1 MPVPITQGKGCS
13 QVLDIFNYP
22 FMVNALIVGVL
33 IAVCCALL
41 GVVLVLK
48 RYSMIGD
55 GLSHV
60 GFGALSVA
68 AVLNLSTPI
77 YLSLPVVTVS
87 AFFLLRITENSKVNA
102 DAAIA
107 VISSSALAIGV
118 FIASINGTNINL
130 QQYMFGSILSV
141 GSSDIVISVILAV
154 FVIAMYFLF
163 YNKIFAITFD
173 ENFSQATGIRTGF
186 YNTVISLLTAITIVV
201 GMRMLGTLL
210 ISAMI
215 IFPALTSMRLC
226 KRFATVIITS
236 VIISVFC
243 VLSGLFTSFTFKDV
257 PVGATI
263 VIFNLIVFL
272 VFLLISLICR
282 KSSKKTKD

>member
-1 MPVPITQGKGCS
+1 M
-13 QVLDIFNYP
+13 LNIFNYS

-48 RYSMIGD
+48 RFSMIGD

-68 AVLNLSTPI
+68 AVLNFSAPL
-77 YLSLPVVTVS
+77 YFSLPVVMIA
-87 AFFLLRITENSKVNA
+87 AFFLLRITENSKINA

-107 VISSSALAIGV
+107 VISSSALALGV
-118 FIASINGTNINL
+118 FLASINGTNINL
-130 QQYMFGSILSV
+130 QQYMFGSILSI
-141 GSSDIVISVILAV
+141 SSTDITVSIILSVV
-154 FVIAMYFLF
+154 VIALYLLF
-163 YNKIFAITFD
+163 YNKIFTITFD
-173 ENFSQATGIRTGF
+173 ENFSSATGIRTNL
-186 YNTVISLLTAITIVV
+186 YNTIISLLTAVTIVI

-226 KRFATVIITS
+226 RRFITVVLTS
-236 VIISVFC
+236 VCVSVCC
-243 VLSGLFTSFTFKDV
+243 VAAGLFTSFTCEGI
-257 PVGATI
+257 PVSSTI
-263 VIFNLIVFL
+263 VLCNLLLFVVFT
-272 VFLLISLICR
+272 LIAFVRKIIKN
-282 KSSKKTKD
+282 KSSK

>member
-1 MPVPITQGKGCS
+1 M
-13 QVLDIFNYP
+13 LDILSYP

-60 GFGALSVA
+60 GFGALSIA
-68 AVLNLSTPI
+68 AVLNLSSPI
-77 YLSLPVVTVS
+77 YLSLPVVMLA
-87 AFFLLRITENSKVNA
+87 AFFLLRITENSKINA

-141 GSSDIVISVILAV
+141 GESDIVISVILSI
-154 FVIAMYFLF
+154 FVIAMYLLF

-173 ENFSQATGIRTGF
+173 ESFAKATGIRTKL

-226 KRFATVIITS
+226 KRFLTVIITS
-236 VIISVFC
+236 VVVSVFC
-243 VLSGLFTSFTFKDV
+243 VVSGLFTSFTFADI

-263 VIFNLIVFL
+263 VIFNLA
-272 VFLLISLICR
+272 VFLLFLLVSAIR
-282 KSSKKTKD
+282 KLLTRKPKE

>member
-1 MPVPITQGKGCS
+1 MLKMLS
-13 QVLDIFNYP
+13 YP
-22 FMVNALIVGVL
+22 FMVNALIVGLL
-33 IAVCCALL
+33 IAICCALL

-68 AVLNLSTPI
+68 AVLNIGAPI
-77 YLSLPVVTVS
+77 WFALPVVMIA
-87 AFFLLRITENSKVNA
+87 AFFLLRLTENSKINA

-118 FIASINGTNINL
+118 FVTSMNGTNINL

-141 GSSDIVISVILAV
+141 GQSDIIVSIVLTALVIG
-154 FVIAMYFLF
+154 MYVLF
-163 YNKIFAITFD
+163 FNKIFAITFD
-173 ENFSQATGIRTGF
+173 ETFSEATGIRTDI
-186 YNTVISLLTAITIVV
+186 YNIAISLLTAVTIVV

-215 IFPALTSMRLC
+215 IFPALTSMRVC
-226 KRFATVIITS
+226 KRFLTVIITS
-236 VIISVFC
+236 VVISVIC
-243 VLSGLFTSFTFKDV
+243 VFSGLYTSFTFKDV

-263 VIFNLIVFL
+263 VIFNLGFFL
-272 VFLLISLICR
+272 VFLMISLVKRLLCSKR
-282 KSSKKTKD
+282 KAKSEY

>member
-1 MPVPITQGKGCS
+1 M
-13 QVLDIFNYP
+13 LDFFRYP
-22 FMVNALIVGVL
+22 FMVNALVVGVL

-60 GFGALSVA
+60 GFGALSIA
-68 AVLNLSTPI
+68 AVLNISSPL
-77 YLSLPVVTVS
+77 YLSLPVVILA

-141 GSSDIVISVILAV
+141 GKSDIIISVILAV
-154 FVIAMYFLF
+154 FVIAMYILF

-173 ENFSQATGIRTGF
+173 ENFSAATGIPTGF
-186 YNTVISLLTAITIVV
+186 YNTVISLLTAVTIVV

-226 KRFATVIITS
+226 KRFATVVICS
-236 VIISVFC
+236 VCVSVFC
-243 VLSGLFTSFTFKDV
+243 VLSGLFTSFSVTDV

-263 VIFNLIVFL
+263 VIFNLAVFL
-272 VFLLISLICR
+272 IFLLISVILR
-282 KSSKKTKD
+282 LKAKKTKE

>member
-1 MPVPITQGKGCS
+1 M
-13 QVLDIFNYP
+13 LELFMHP
-22 FMVNALIVGVL
+22 FMIKALIVGVL

-48 RYSMIGD
+48 QYSMIGD

-77 YLSLPVVTVS
+77 YLSLPVVMVA
-87 AFFLLRITENSKVNA
+87 AFFLLRITETSKVSA

-141 GSSDIVISVILAV
+141 GESDLVISIVLSV

-173 ENFSQATGIRTGF
+173 EDFARATGIRTGV

-201 GMRMLGTLL
+201 GMRMLGTML
-210 ISAMI
+210 ISALI
-215 IFPALTSMRLC
+215 IFPALTSMRLYR
-226 KRFATVIITS
+226 RFFTVIISS
-236 VIISVFC
+236 VVISVFC
-243 VLSGLFTSFTFKDV
+243 VVAGLFTSFTVSDI

-263 VIFNLIVFL
+263 VLFNLAVFL
-272 VFLLISLICR
+272 VFAVIAFVKNLL
-282 KSSKKTKD
+282 SKKIRK

>member
-1 MPVPITQGKGCS
+1 MP
-13 QVLDIFNYP
+13 DIFQYS
-22 FMVNALIVGVL
+22 FMINALVVGVL

-77 YLSLPVVTVS
+77 YLSLPVVMLA
-87 AFFLLRITENSKVNA
+87 AFFLLRITENSRINA

-141 GSSDIVISVILAV
+141 GDSDIIISVVLSLL
-154 FVIAMYFLF
+154 VIAMYVLF
-163 YNKIFAITFD
+163 YNKIFLITFD
-173 ENFSQATGIRTGF
+173 ESFAKATGLRTKL
-186 YNTVISLLTAITIVV
+186 YNTVISLLTAVTIVV

-226 KRFATVIITS
+226 KRFLTVVLTS
-236 VIISVFC
+236 VAVSVFC
-243 VLSGLFTSFTFKDV
+243 VVSGLYTSFTFADV

-263 VIFNLIVFL
+263 VIFNLALFL
-272 VFLLISLICR
+272 IFMFISFLR
-282 KSSKKTKD
+282 KLFTRKPKE

>member
-1 MPVPITQGKGCS
+1 MF
-13 QVLDIFNYP
+13 DIFDYS

-60 GFGALSVA
+60 SFGALSVA
-68 AVLNLSTPI
+68 AVLNLDVPL
-77 YLSLPVVTVS
+77 YLALPVVMIS
-87 AFFLLRITENSKVNA
+87 AFFLLRITENSKINA

-107 VISSSALAIGV
+107 VISSSALAVGV
-118 FIASINGTNINL
+118 FVASINGTNINL
-130 QQYMFGSILSV
+130 QQYMFGSILSIS
-141 GSSDIVISVILAV
+141 GTDITISIILSVVVIL
-154 FVIAMYFLF
+154 MYLLF

-173 ENFSQATGIRTGF
+173 ENFSGATGIRTGL
-186 YNTVISLLTAITIVV
+186 YNTVISLLTAVTIVI

-215 IFPALTSMRLC
+215 IFPALTSMRVC
-226 KRFATVIITS
+226 KRFLS
-236 VIISVFC
+236 VIIVAVFVSVFS
-243 VLSGLFTSFTFKDV
+243 VVSGLVASFTYSDI
-257 PVGATI
+257 PVSATI
-263 VIFNLIVFL
+263 VIFNLGFFL
-272 VFLLISLICR
+272 AFVAFSFLKTLFLR
-282 KSSKKTKD
+282 KYKNN

>member
-1 MPVPITQGKGCS
+1 M
-13 QVLDIFNYP
+13 LNIFNYT
-22 FMVNALIVGVL
+22 FMVNAVIVGVL

-68 AVLNLSTPI
+68 AVMNISAPV
-77 YLSLPVVTVS
+77 YFSLPVVMIS
-87 AFFLLRITENSKVNA
+87 AFFLLRITDNSRINA

-118 FIASINGTNINL
+118 FLASVNGTNINL
-130 QQYMFGSILSV
+130 QQYMFGSILSI
-141 GSSDIVISVILAV
+141 SKTDIIVSCVLSVM
-154 FVIAMYFLF
+154 VIAMYVLF

-173 ENFSQATGIRTGF
+173 ETFSTATGINTKL
-186 YNTVISLLTAITIVV
+186 YNTVISLLTAVTIVI

-215 IFPALTSMRLC
+215 IFPALTSMRVC
-226 KRFATVIITS
+226 KRFITVIITA
-236 VIISVFC
+236 VCVSVFC
-243 VLSGLFTSFTFKDV
+243 VTAGLFTSFTCEGI
-257 PVGATI
+257 PVSSTI
-263 VIFNLIVFL
+263 VIYNLAVFVL
-272 VFLLISLICR
+272 FMLISLA
-282 KSSKKTKD
+282 KKIFNKK

>member
-1 MPVPITQGKGCS
+1 MLKMLS
-13 QVLDIFNYP
+13 YP
-22 FMVNALIVGVL
+22 FMVNALIVGLL
-33 IAVCCALL
+33 IAICCALL

-68 AVLNLSTPI
+68 AVLNIGAPI
-77 YLSLPVVTVS
+77 WFALPVVMIA
-87 AFFLLRITENSKVNA
+87 AFFLLRLTENSKINA

-118 FIASINGTNINL
+118 FVTSMNGTNINL

-141 GSSDIVISVILAV
+141 GQSDIIVSIVLTALVIG
-154 FVIAMYFLF
+154 MYVLF
-163 YNKIFAITFD
+163 FNKIFAITFD
-173 ENFSQATGIRTGF
+173 ETFSEATGIHTDI
-186 YNTVISLLTAITIVV
+186 YNIAISLLTAVTIVV

-215 IFPALTSMRLC
+215 IFPALTSMRVC
-226 KRFATVIITS
+226 KRFLTVIITS
-236 VIISVFC
+236 VVISVIC
-243 VLSGLFTSFTFKDV
+243 VFSGLYTSFTFKDV

-263 VIFNLIVFL
+263 VIFNLAFFL
-272 VFLLISLICR
+272 VFLMISLVKRLLCSKR
-282 KSSKKTKD
+282 KAKSEY